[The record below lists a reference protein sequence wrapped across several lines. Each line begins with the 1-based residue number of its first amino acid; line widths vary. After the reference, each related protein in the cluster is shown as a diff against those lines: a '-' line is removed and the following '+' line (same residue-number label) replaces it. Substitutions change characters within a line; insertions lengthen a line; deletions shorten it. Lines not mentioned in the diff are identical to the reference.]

1 MAQRVECKHQELNSV
16 QISTHINM
24 RGERGG
30 KEGGVLEVTVP
41 RGGCREDR
49 GREYCERQ
57 LWDKLETQDNGNS
70 QESTRLTLAMTLS
83 CGEHGT

>member
-1 MAQRVECKHQELNSV
+1 M
-16 QISTHINM
+16 
-24 RGERGG
+24 
-30 KEGGVLEVTVP
+30 LEVTVP